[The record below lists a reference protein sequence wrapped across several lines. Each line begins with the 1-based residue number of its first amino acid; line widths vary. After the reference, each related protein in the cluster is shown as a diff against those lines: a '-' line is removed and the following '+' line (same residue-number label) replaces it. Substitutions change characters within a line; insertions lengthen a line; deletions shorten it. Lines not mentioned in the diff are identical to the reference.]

1 MNLMPVYRTT
11 CTKLLVITPF
21 RFHPGGHIFIWEMCF
36 LVRCIFYHKENLD
49 TNHTI
54 QNHYTQIYTFETL
67 LIYTEISYHKY
78 QFIIVINF

>member
-1 MNLMPVYRTT
+1 MY
-11 CTKLLVITPF
+11 KITRYNPS
-21 RFHPGGHIFIWEMCF
+21 RFHLGGHIFICEMCF
-36 LVRCIFYHKENLD
+36 LLRCILYHKENLD

-54 QNHYTQIYTFETL
+54 QNHYTQIYTFETI